1 MACKYI
7 YLGQDWETEELN
19 GFGIGSVYL
28 AGPRNNEALITPNK
42 SWRLDLIKKIS
53 SSGLQLTF
61 LIPEPK
67 NRGQE
72 IPAEKRFKWQQS
84 AMAAATAVLFW
95 FPLNEHDAQSLVEF
109 GCWCKSE
116 RVFLGGDPSPEM
128 EYLDWLLNTEQKIRA
143 TNSLDQLTERFVHWI
158 LG

>member
-19 GFGIGSVYL
+19 SFGIGSVYL
-28 AGPRNNEALITPNK
+28 AGPRNNPSK

-53 SSGLQLTF
+53 SCGLQMTF
-61 LIPEPK
+61 FVPEPK
-67 NRGQE
+67 SQLRSGD
-72 IPAEKRFKWQQS
+72 ILAEERFKWQQS

-109 GCWCKSE
+109 GCWFKSE
-116 RVFLGGDPSPEM
+116 RVLLGGDPSPEI
-128 EYLDWLLNTEQKIRA
+128 EYLDWLLYTEQKIRA
-143 TNSLDQLTERFVHWI
+143 TNTLDQLAERFVHWI